1 MKRQGARRPAAFSCD
16 HHHCQYRLIPT
27 KLSPEPMATS
37 SPMRSSQP
45 RRYRLVDQHGQP
57 HLELDEHF
65 DSIEEAWSFA
75 TRWWQQ
81 QKPAGEPASQI
92 GLGLEVSTESGGW
105 RTLRHPQG

>member
-1 MKRQGARRPAAFSCD
+1 
-16 HHHCQYRLIPT
+16 
-27 KLSPEPMATS
+27 MATS

-45 RRYRLVDQHGQP
+45 RRYRLVDHHGQP

-65 DSIEEAWSFA
+65 DSIEEAWAFA
-75 TRWWQQ
+75 TRWWRQRQ
-81 QKPAGEPASQI
+81 PADDQGAQV